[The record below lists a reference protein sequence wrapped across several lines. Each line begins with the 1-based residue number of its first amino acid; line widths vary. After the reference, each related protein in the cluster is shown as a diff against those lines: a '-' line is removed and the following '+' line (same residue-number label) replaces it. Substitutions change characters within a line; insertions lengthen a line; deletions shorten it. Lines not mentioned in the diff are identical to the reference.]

1 MRDGLHGR
9 RGPLAS
15 CGLTSGGGGRS
26 CGGVP
31 VPRRQVAFPWGLLAA
46 HLLQLHKRCAV
57 RSPPIP
63 AAASA
68 LVRGPVISIF
78 FQCGPQPEQPEG
90 GRIHPP
96 QNTERLKALC
106 MAQPFTM
113 NSSLTVVA
121 DVHLAVSV
129 CQALFLPPCTR
140 LSPWWFIS
148 FLKVFVEFVTILLLF
163 YVFWPRGMWGLSSPT
178 RDRACIP
185 CAGRWTARGVP
196 RWCFRI
202 YKRPSVLQ
210 AHSGPR

>member
-1 MRDGLHGR
+1 MREGLHGR

-78 FQCGPQPEQPEG
+78 F
-90 GRIHPP
+90 
-96 QNTERLKALC
+96 
-106 MAQPFTM
+106 
-113 NSSLTVVA
+113 
-121 DVHLAVSV
+121 SV
-129 CQALFLPPCTR
+129 WA
-140 LSPWWFIS
+140 
-148 FLKVFVEFVTILLLF
+148 
-163 YVFWPRGMWGLSSPT
+163 PT
-178 RDRACIP
+178 RATRRWKNTPTTKYRAVK
-185 CAGRWTARGVP
+185 GSLYGTALYNEQ
-196 RWCFRI
+196 FLD
-202 YKRPSVLQ
+202 S
-210 AHSGPR
+210 SG